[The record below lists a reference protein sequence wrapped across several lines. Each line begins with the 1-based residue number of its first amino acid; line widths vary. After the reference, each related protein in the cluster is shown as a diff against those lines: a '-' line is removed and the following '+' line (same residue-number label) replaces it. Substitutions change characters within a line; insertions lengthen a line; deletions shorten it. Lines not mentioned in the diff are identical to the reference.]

1 MNEEE
6 KEAMKLL
13 ENIKNNTWVTL
24 YIMSKDSK
32 DADILLNLI
41 EKQQA
46 EIEKLRNNNKD
57 LLRKLRNRV
66 KEVKKLEKYSLY
78 KKEFATLNKQLKE
91 KDKIIDLMALD
102 IYGMQIECNR
112 YFKDTEEVKQ
122 YFERKI
128 KQ

>member
-6 KEAMKLL
+6 KEIIERIQQDSTFRERNLL
-13 ENIKNNTWVTL
+13 R
-24 YIMSKDSK
+24 M
-32 DADILLNLI
+32 I

-46 EIEKLRNNNKD
+46 EIEK
-57 LLRKLRNRV
+57 
-66 KEVKKLEKYSLY
+66 
-78 KKEFATLNKQLKE
+78 
-91 KDKIIDLMALD
+91 KDKMIDLMALD

-128 KQ
+128 EQ

>member
-6 KEAMKLL
+6 KEAIKLL
-13 ENIKNNTWVTL
+13 ENIKNNTWTTL
-24 YIMSKDSK
+24 YIMSKKSK

-46 EIEKLRNNNKD
+46 EIEK
-57 LLRKLRNRV
+57 
-66 KEVKKLEKYSLY
+66 
-78 KKEFATLNKQLKE
+78 
-91 KDKIIDLMALD
+91 KDKIINLMALD

-128 KQ
+128 EQ